1 MINKVTM
8 AVNQTIGK
16 FIQVAGQRDF
26 ARNNL
31 FRIMQV
37 NCRNLTLSEDDL
49 VYAKGGKL
57 PGRENPVGEV
67 QYMGMK
73 LPYIKS
79 TVNYPSNED
88 YEITFYVDKD
98 SELVHKFERASRMN
112 FNDIS
117 TTGDWRFP
125 SQSDVMTVA
134 VLNNHM
140 EVIEYITF
148 YGVSFF
154 KFDEIEF
161 QIAEGDGSAIEV
173 TAHMSYHTYKRTGS
187 EAVST
192 GA

>member
-1 MINKVTM
+1 M

-16 FIQVAGQRDF
+16 FIQVASNRDF

-57 PGRENPVGEV
+57 PSRENPVGDNV

-73 LPYIKS
+73 LPYVKS
-79 TVNYPSNED
+79 TVNYPGNDD
-88 YEITFYVDKD
+88 YEITFYVDNN
-98 SELVHKFERASRMN
+98 SEILHKFERATRLN
-112 FNDIS
+112 FNDTT
-117 TTGDWRFP
+117 TTGDWSFP
-125 SQSDVMTVA
+125 SQSSVMTVA
-134 VLNNHM
+134 VLDNHM

-148 YGVSFF
+148 YGVTFY
-154 KFDEIEF
+154 KFDDITFE
-161 QIAEGDGSAIEV
+161 IAEGDGSAIEV
-173 TAHMSYHTYKRTGS
+173 TAHMSYLYYKRTGS
-187 EAVST
+187 DAVAT